1 MLANR
6 ARLEPKATGRSIARQ
21 RASEATSKHAISAQ
35 ASHGDTQIWRKRR
48 ATLGENN
55 TRRLPDE
62 LVRMHRSHRE
72 IKGFLHF
79 RFAWLLVDLNWAD
92 MGQNL
97 HAFVFPETLLYA
109 VEPTGEPNDCSCA
122 SVTRRVPSSGVRVRA
137 GKILQRKNSAGVSGR
152 RLTS

>member
-1 MLANR
+1 MFIGVLQEIEDMVGQQSADSNQR
-6 ARLEPKATGRSIARQ
+6 RPDVPIARQ

-35 ASHGDTQIWRKRR
+35 ASHGDAQIWRKRR

-62 LVRMHRSHRE
+62 LVRMHRSHRA

-97 HAFVFPETLLYA
+97 HAFAFPRNAFVRSRANRRTERLQPSERDATCA
-109 VEPTGEPNDCSCA
+109 V
-122 SVTRRVPSSGVRVRA
+122 
-137 GKILQRKNSAGVSGR
+137 
-152 RLTS
+152 